1 MKKLLVIALAAI
13 VGFAAAEA
21 RPRKALKKKA
31 PITASTIISEDPF
44 SYTEM
49 GFYGT
54 KVSEDLAYITSDNPD
69 GVTAPLPFYMMRT
82 PEMSA
87 HEFRE
92 TIIFVVDNLSEAS
105 YK

>member
-1 MKKLLVIALAAI
+1 MKQLLIITLAAL
-13 VGFAAAEA
+13 VGFAAADA
-21 RPRKALKKKA
+21 KPKKKQRGKA
-31 PITASTIISEDPF
+31 IAASTIITEDPF

-69 GVTAPLPFYMMRT
+69 GVTAPLPFYMMRP
-82 PEMSA
+82 PEMSS